1 MSREINAEDITTA
14 IADLAVSSNRTL
26 PNDVAVALAAARNNE
41 NLPLAQATI
50 DDLIKNQHIA
60 AEQQLPL
67 CQDTGLAVVFLEIG
81 QEVQISGGD
90 LTTAVNKGVAQGYI
104 DGYLRKSIVSPLKR
118 ENTNDNTPAVIHT
131 TIVPGDKLKITFVPK
146 GGGAENMSRLAM
158 LKPSAGIEGVK
169 KFIIETVR
177 EAGPNPCPPVVV
189 GVGIGGNF
197 EYAPL
202 LAKQALLRQIGSKAN
217 DPDIAV
223 LEAELLTAINKLNIG
238 AQGFGGKS
246 TALAVHIAT
255 APCHFATLPVAV
267 NINCHVARHQSVIL

>member
-1 MSREINAEDITTA
+1 MSREINVKDITAA
-14 IADLAVSSNRTL
+14 ITNLAISSNRKL
-26 PNDVAVALAAARNNE
+26 PDDVANALTAARNNE
-41 NLPLAQATI
+41 SLPLAQTTI
-50 DDLIKNQHIA
+50 DDIIKNQQIA
-60 AEQQLPL
+60 ADQKLPL
-67 CQDTGLAVVFLEIG
+67 CQDTGMAVVFLEIG
-81 QEVQISGGD
+81 QQLQITGGD
-90 LTTAVNKGVAQGYI
+90 LTEAINCGVAQGYT

-131 TIVPGDKLKITFVPK
+131 NIVPGDKLKITFVPK

-158 LKPSAGIEGVK
+158 LKPSAGIEGIK
-169 KFIIETVR
+169 RFIIDAVR
-177 EAGPNPCPPVVV
+177 EAGPNPCPPIVV

-202 LAKQALLRQIGSKAN
+202 LAKQALLRTIGSKA
-217 DPDIAV
+217 DDEDIAA
-223 LEAELLTAINKLNIG
+223 LETELLTAINKLNIG